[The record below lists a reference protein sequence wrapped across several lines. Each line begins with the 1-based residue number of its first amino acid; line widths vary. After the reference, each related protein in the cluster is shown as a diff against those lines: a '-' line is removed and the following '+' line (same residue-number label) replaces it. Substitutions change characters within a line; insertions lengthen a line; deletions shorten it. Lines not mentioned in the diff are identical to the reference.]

1 MQLYSRLF
9 QKQHMLMKEGD
20 GDVLNKISQWYGEA
34 TLTATCAKVNLILVF
49 ETKRKNQ
56 DLSYCR
62 MGEGGGQHFRIFRK
76 NLGYLGH
83 FLIVISLIWKT
94 AENNK
99 SSIKLCLLRRN
110 NRKTKN
116 S

>member
-1 MQLYSRLF
+1 
-9 QKQHMLMKEGD
+9 MLMKEGD

-62 MGEGGGQHFRIFRK
+62 MGGGSISGFSEKTLGILDIF
-76 NLGYLGH
+76 
-83 FLIVISLIWKT
+83 
-94 AENNK
+94 
-99 SSIKLCLLRRN
+99 
-110 NRKTKN
+110 
-116 S
+116 